1 MPANYEGK
9 CCLGLAECLFNCE
22 FTCNCAFLIN
32 GSASEGSKVLYFTGF
47 RAPPC
52 CLGLAG
58 AIFSRNFTCQ
68 LRFSH
73 TSSLDA
79 FLGHAKNVVT
89 GFPGVSKNRISHEDG
104 AKKCKNIRSKRLQI
118 QPLKMFFLAPSSRKT
133 QFFDPP
139 RKAPKRLSW
148 GRRRLGPRFA
158 RECTHKIG
166 FWASKNRFHT

>member
-1 MPANYEGK
+1 MGRPRRAQKY
-9 CCLGLAECLFNCE
+9 CILR
-22 FTCNCAFLIN
+22 
-32 GSASEGSKVLYFTGF
+32 GF

-79 FLGHAKNVVT
+79 FLGHAKNVVA

-118 QPLKMFFLAPSSRKT
+118 QPLKMIFWAPSSRKT

-139 RKAPKRLSW
+139 QKGSKKAL
-148 GRRRLGPRFA
+148 LGTPPA
-158 RECTHKIG
+158 RVASCT
-166 FWASKNRFHT
+166 

>member
-1 MPANYEGK
+1 MGRPRRAQKY
-9 CCLGLAECLFNCE
+9 CILR
-22 FTCNCAFLIN
+22 
-32 GSASEGSKVLYFTGF
+32 GF

-118 QPLKMFFLAPSSRKT
+118 QPLKMIFWHHPCAKRTFWIPPERLQKGSLGDAAGLGGDLHVNLRIKLDFGPPET
-133 QFFDPP
+133 QFY
-139 RKAPKRLSW
+139 
-148 GRRRLGPRFA
+148 
-158 RECTHKIG
+158 T
-166 FWASKNRFHT
+166 